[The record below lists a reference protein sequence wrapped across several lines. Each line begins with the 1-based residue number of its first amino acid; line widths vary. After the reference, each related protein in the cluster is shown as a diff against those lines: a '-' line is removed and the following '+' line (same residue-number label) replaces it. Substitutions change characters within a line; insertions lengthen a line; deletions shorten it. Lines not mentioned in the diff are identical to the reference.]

1 MKRGTHV
8 GGAPDDVWYTP
19 ATILD
24 VVREFAGGRI
34 AVDPCWGVG
43 CTTDPV
49 IGVTEAD
56 DGLAVSWRALVEL
69 ATERHRR
76 ELSRGPDRVEPWRAL
91 VFCNPPYSSM
101 APWSRKVV
109 DERGAGCEVVTLSK
123 WESSTEWWDRL
134 VWRSASAVCA
144 IADRVS
150 HTQPDRTSTV
160 ARWPSALTYHG
171 PRVEA
176 FAAAAG
182 RLGTVIRV

>member
-1 MKRGTHV
+1 VKRGTHV

-19 ATILD
+19 TSILE
-24 VVREFAGGRI
+24 VVRQLAGGRI
-34 AVDPCWGVG
+34 AVDPCWGLG
-43 CTTDPV
+43 CLTDPV

-56 DGLAVSWRALVEL
+56 DGLALSWRTLVEL
-69 ATERHRR
+69 AAERHRR
-76 ELSRGPDRVEPWRAL
+76 ERSRRAHAGVWRPV

-109 DERGAGCEVVTLSK
+109 DERNAGCEIVTLSK
-123 WESSTEWWDRL
+123 FESSTEWWDRL
-134 VWRSASAVCA
+134 VWSSAAAVCA
-144 IADRVS
+144 ISNRVA

-176 FAAAAG
+176 FAAAAAE
-182 RLGTVIRV
+182 LGKVIRV